1 MKPLC
6 CNILTHKY
14 SMADTQRLAWAI
26 TGSGHYLRESL
37 AILQSL
43 NDVDVYLSKAAAE
56 IIKQYG
62 FQESLE
68 ATGHKIYTD
77 KTASS
82 VPVEFFYQGLYHTL
96 VISPV
101 TSNTIA
107 KMAYGFSDSL
117 VTNLYAQ
124 AGKTR
129 VHSIVFAC
137 DTAPELES
145 EAPREHMVKVYPR
158 QIDLDNVEKLKTFN
172 DTEVVADMQALQQAV
187 MHRMSQHHAS
197 QSSHIADLNA
207 IEVVSD

>member
-1 MKPLC
+1 MQK
-6 CNILTHKY
+6 
-14 SMADTQRLAWAI
+14 RLAWAI

-37 AILQSL
+37 QILTSL
-43 NDVDVYLSKAAAE
+43 KDVDIFLSKAAAE

-62 FQESLE
+62 FQTQLE
-68 ATGHKIYTD
+68 KMGHRVFQD

-82 VPVEFFYQGLYHTL
+82 VPVEFFYEGKYDAL
-96 VISPV
+96 VIAPA

-129 VHSIVFAC
+129 VKSVVFAC

-145 EAPREHMVKVYPR
+145 EAPKKNMVKVFPR
-158 QIDLDNVEKLKTFN
+158 QIDLDNVQKLSQFEAT
-172 DTEVVADMQALQQAV
+172 TIVASIESLQNTID
-187 MHRMSQHHAS
+187 HFLH
-197 QSSHIADLNA
+197 D
-207 IEVVSD
+207 

>member
-1 MKPLC
+1 MQ
-6 CNILTHKY
+6 
-14 SMADTQRLAWAI
+14 QRLAWAI

-37 AILQSL
+37 ALLQTLES
-43 NDVDVYLSKAAAE
+43 VDIFLSKAAAE

-62 FQESLE
+62 FQAQLE
-68 ATGHKIYTD
+68 ATGHRVYQD

-82 VPVEFFYQGLYHTL
+82 IPVELFYEGKYHTL
-96 VISPV
+96 VISPA

-129 VHSIVFAC
+129 VESIVFAC

-145 EAPREHMVKVYPR
+145 EAPRDNVVKVYPR
-158 QIDLDNVEKLKTFN
+158 DIDLENVAKLKSFAYTSVAE
-172 DTEVVADMQALQQAV
+172 DIEQLRQQIMQRLAEVHQTGVE
-187 MHRMSQHHAS
+187 
-197 QSSHIADLNA
+197 SSI
-207 IEVVSD
+207 